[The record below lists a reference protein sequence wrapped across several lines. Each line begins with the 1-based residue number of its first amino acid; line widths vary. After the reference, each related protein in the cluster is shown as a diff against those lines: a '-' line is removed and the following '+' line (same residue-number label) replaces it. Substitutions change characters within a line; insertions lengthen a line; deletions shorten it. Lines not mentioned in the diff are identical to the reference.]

1 MTRMTVRLFSA
12 SVRSPECPA
21 CSTDRVARVLQVREM
36 MFGLDEEFAYAECA
50 GCGTCRLL
58 NLPGDLNHYYPRD
71 YYSVDLDPERELGRR
86 GVRQFATAVGR
97 SRLLGR
103 DLVGRSSVTLLRR
116 RQFQTLMSLL
126 GSVRRA
132 GLPQGPDTRIL
143 DVGSGSGML
152 VYELSLSGLHDVT
165 GIDPFGGDDR
175 TLDSGA
181 RLLKRELDEVDGRY
195 DLVMFHHSFEHVLDP
210 MVAAKQA
217 VSLLSP
223 AGRLLV
229 RMPTVSSE
237 AFERYGA
244 QWVQFDAPRHMT
256 VFSRPGMGRLAAT
269 AGLQVVDTWDDS
281 TSFQFWG
288 SEQVLAG
295 VPLESPSSHMVDPA
309 VSSFSARQIAE
320 WDRYARKLN
329 AANRGDQAAWVLR
342 PHA

>member
-1 MTRMTVRLFSA
+1 MP
-12 SVRSPECPA
+12 SPECPA
-21 CSTDRVARVLQVREM
+21 CSWDRVSRVLKVREM
-36 MFGLDEEFAYAECA
+36 MFGLDEEFPYAECA

-58 NLPGDLNHYYPRD
+58 EVPGNLGRYYPRD
-71 YYSVDLDPERELGRR
+71 YYSVDLDPERELGRS
-86 GVRQFATAVGR
+86 GVRQFAAAVGR

-116 RQFQTLMSLL
+116 RQFQTLMTLL
-126 GSVRRA
+126 CSVRRA
-132 GLPQGPDTRIL
+132 GLPRGPDTRIL

-152 VYELSLSGLHDVT
+152 VYALSLSGLRDVT
-165 GIDPFGGDDR
+165 GVDPFGGEDR

-181 RLLKRELDEVDGRY
+181 RLLNRELDEVDGHY

-210 MVAAKQA
+210 MLAVNQA

-237 AFERYGA
+237 AFERYGQ
-244 QWVQFDAPRHMT
+244 QWVQFDAPRHIT
-256 VFSRPGMGRLAAT
+256 VFSRPGMDRLAAT
-269 AGLQVVDTWDDS
+269 AGLEVVDTWDDS

-295 VPLESPSSHMVDPA
+295 VPLASLSSHMVDPA
-309 VSSFSARQIAE
+309 ASSFSPRQIAE
-320 WDRYARKLN
+320 WERCARELN
-329 AANRGDQAAWVLR
+329 AGKRGDQAVWVLR
-342 PHA
+342 RQT